1 MERVEN
7 FNFFIKE
14 IQKLQDYIENE
25 AANSS
30 NIKDFANDKVFDCN
44 HFVTLYIQLLKQF
57 EVKSYEQLLS
67 VFQSNQLYSDF
78 EAIIKKTFKNWD
90 DGINRVNK
98 LYVDSLK
105 DEPRFDHNLN
115 LDEIEFKTIP
125 DLKPFHLKDHS
136 EGYKLIVLLRHFQ

>member
-14 IQKLQDYIENE
+14 IEKLQDYIENE
-25 AANSS
+25 AVNSS
-30 NIKDFANDKVFDCN
+30 NIRELANDKIFDCN
-44 HFVTLYIQLLKQF
+44 HFVTRYIELLKQF

-67 VFQSNQLYSDF
+67 VFQSNQLYSNF
-78 EAIIKKTFKNWD
+78 ENIIKKTFKNWD
-90 DGINRVNK
+90 DAINRINK

-105 DEPRFDHNLN
+105 VEPGFDQNLR

-125 DLKPFHLKDHS
+125 ELKPYHLKDHS

>member
-14 IQKLQDYIENE
+14 IEKLQDYIENE
-25 AANSS
+25 AVNSS
-30 NIKDFANDKVFDCN
+30 NIRELANDKIFDCN
-44 HFVTLYIQLLKQF
+44 RFVTRYIELLKQF

-78 EAIIKKTFKNWD
+78 ESIIKKTFKNWD
-90 DGINRVNK
+90 DAINRINK
-98 LYVDSLK
+98 LYVGSLK
-105 DEPRFDHNLN
+105 IEPGFDQNLR
-115 LDEIEFKTIP
+115 LDEIEFTTIP
-125 DLKPFHLKDHS
+125 DLKPYHLKDHS